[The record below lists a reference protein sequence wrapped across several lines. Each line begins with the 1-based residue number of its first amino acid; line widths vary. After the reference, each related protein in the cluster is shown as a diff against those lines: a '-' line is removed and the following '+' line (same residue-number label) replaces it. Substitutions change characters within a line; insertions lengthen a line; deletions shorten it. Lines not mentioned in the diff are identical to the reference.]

1 MEYIHRKLNIK
12 ERLNQKS
19 VLLLGPR
26 QTGKTSYIKNELY
39 QSVKAKWDLLNS
51 RTRRQ
56 LEADPQLLYDQ
67 IAALNINPESDIV
80 VIDEIQKVPALLDV
94 VHEIIEEK
102 KIRFLITG
110 SSARKLKKEGVNLLG
125 GRASKTTLFPF
136 IYEELKTIGEK
147 SLEEIFLRGMLP
159 PAWDDDDPEAFLD
172 DYIATYLQDEIAAE
186 GVTRNLPG
194 FGSFLQIAA
203 LQSGEQLNY
212 SNLANDIG
220 MSRQSIANW
229 YQILEDT
236 LLGFQLPPWKK
247 SMKRKSVSITK
258 FYLFDVGVTRRLS
271 EIAVPSDTQSDYGR
285 LFENFIAMELK
296 AWHDYNRRKE
306 TLCYWRTENGTEV
319 DFVIGDDIAIEV
331 KSTRNATSR
340 NLMGL
345 RKIGEERAF
354 RFRILVCRETM
365 PRLTNEGILILPW
378 QEFLHR
384 LWENRFLSQ

>member
-1 MEYIHRKLNIK
+1 MQYIHRKLNIK

-26 QTGKTSYIKNELY
+26 QTGKTSYIKNELG

-56 LEADPQLLYDQ
+56 LEVDPQILYDQ
-67 IAALNINPESDIV
+67 IMALDINPDSDIV

-94 VHEIIEEK
+94 VHEVIEEK
-102 KIRFLITG
+102 KIRFLLTG

-125 GRASKTTLFPF
+125 GRASKAILLPF
-136 IYEELKTIGEK
+136 VYEELKSIGEK

-159 PAWDDDDPEAFLD
+159 PAWDDDDPDAFLD
-172 DYIATYLQDEIAAE
+172 DYISTYLQDEIAAE

-203 LQSGEQLNY
+203 IQSGEQLNY

-229 YQILEDT
+229 YQVLEDT

-247 SMKRKSVSITK
+247 SVKRKSVSITK
-258 FYLFDVGVTRRLS
+258 FYLFDVGITRRLS
-271 EIAVPSDTQSDYGR
+271 EIEVPSDTQSDYGR

-296 AWHDYNRRKE
+296 AWHDYNRRKDS
-306 TLCYWRTENGTEV
+306 LCYWRTENGTEV

-331 KSTRNATSR
+331 KATKNPTPR
-340 NLMGL
+340 NLGGL
-345 RKIGEERAF
+345 RKIGEERDF
-354 RFRILVCRETM
+354 KQRILVCRENM
-365 PRLTNEGILILPW
+365 PRKTDEGILILPW

-384 LWENRFLSQ
+384 LWGNRILIQ

>member
-1 MEYIHRKLNIK
+1 MRYIQRKLDIK
-12 ERLNQKS
+12 ERLNRKS

-26 QTGKTSYIKNELY
+26 QTGKTSYIKNELE
-39 QSVKAKWDLLNS
+39 SEVKAKWDLLNP
-51 RTRRQ
+51 RTRRM
-56 LEADPQLLYDQ
+56 LERDPQILYEQ
-67 IAALNINPESDIV
+67 IMALGIDAESGVV
-80 VIDEIQKVPALLDV
+80 VIDEIQKIPALLDV

-110 SSARKLKKEGVNLLG
+110 SSARKLRKEGVNLLG
-125 GRASKTTLFPF
+125 GRASKTTILPF
-136 IYEELKTIGEK
+136 VYEELKTIGEK

-159 PAWDDDDPEAFLD
+159 PAWDDDDPDGFLD
-172 DYIATYLQDEIAAE
+172 DYIETYLQDEIAAE

-203 LQSGEQLNY
+203 LQSGNQLNY
-212 SNLANDIG
+212 SNMANDIG

-247 SMKRKSVSITK
+247 SRKRKSVSITK

-271 EIAVPSDTQSDYGR
+271 EIDVPSDTQGDYGR
-285 LFENFIAMELK
+285 LFENYIAMELK

-306 TLCYWRTENGTEV
+306 SLCYWRTENGTEV
-319 DFVIGDDIAIEV
+319 DFVVGDELAIEV
-331 KSTRNATSR
+331 KSTRNPTSR
-340 NLMGL
+340 NMEGL
-345 RKIGEERAF
+345 RKIGEETNF
-354 RFRILVCRETM
+354 KCRILVCRESM
-365 PRLTNEGILILPW
+365 PRMTAEGILILPW

-384 LWENRFLSQ
+384 LWNNSLL

>member
-1 MEYIHRKLNIK
+1 MDYIQRKLNIK
-12 ERLNQKS
+12 ERLSRKS

-26 QTGKTSYIKNELY
+26 QTGKTSYIRNELG

-56 LEADPQLLYDQ
+56 LESDPQLLYDQ
-67 IAALNINPESDIV
+67 IMALDINPETDIL

-94 VHEIIEEK
+94 VHQIIEEK
-102 KIRFLITG
+102 MIRFLITG
-110 SSARKLKKEGVNLLG
+110 SSARKLRKEGVNLLG
-125 GRASKTTLFPF
+125 GRASKTTLLPF
-136 IYEELKTIGEK
+136 VYEELEVLEEK

-159 PAWDDDDPEAFLD
+159 PAWNDDDPDSFLD
-172 DYIATYLQDEIAAE
+172 DYISTYLQDEIAAE

-194 FGSFLQIAA
+194 FGNFLQIAA

-212 SNLANDIG
+212 SNIANDIG

-229 YQILEDT
+229 YQVLEDT

-247 SMKRKSVSITK
+247 SKKRKSVSITK

-271 EIAVPSDTQSDYGR
+271 EIDVPSDTQSDYGR
-285 LFENFIAMELK
+285 LFENYIAMELK

-306 TLCYWRTENGTEV
+306 PLCYWRTENGTEV
-319 DFVIGDDIAIEV
+319 DFVIGDDTAIEV
-331 KSTRNATSR
+331 KTTKNPTSR
-340 NLMGL
+340 NLEGL
-345 RKIGEERAF
+345 RKIGEEKDF
-354 RFRILVCRETM
+354 RHRILVCRENMARMTDD
-365 PRLTNEGILILPW
+365 GILLLPW

-384 LWENRFLSQ
+384 LWKSL

>member
-1 MEYIHRKLNIK
+1 MENTMNYIQRKLNIK
-12 ERLNQKS
+12 DRLNQKS

-26 QTGKTSYIKNELY
+26 QTGKTSYIKNELG

-56 LEADPQLLYDQ
+56 LESDPQLLYDQ
-67 IAALNINPESDIV
+67 IMALDINPETDIL

-94 VHEIIEEK
+94 VHEVIEEK
-102 KIRFLITG
+102 KTRFLITG
-110 SSARKLKKEGVNLLG
+110 SSARKLRNEGVNLLG
-125 GRASKTTLFPF
+125 GRASKATLLPF
-136 IYEELKTIGEK
+136 VYEELEALGEK

-159 PAWDDDDPEAFLD
+159 PAWDDDDPDAFLD
-172 DYIATYLQDEIAAE
+172 DYISTYLQDEIAAE
-186 GVTRNLPG
+186 GVTRNLTG
-194 FGSFLQIAA
+194 FGRFLQIAA

-212 SNLANDIG
+212 SNLANNIG

-229 YQILEDT
+229 YQVLEDT

-247 SMKRKSVSITK
+247 SVKRKSVSITK
-258 FYLFDVGVTRRLS
+258 FYFFDVGVTRRLS
-271 EIAVPSDTQSDYGR
+271 EIEVPSDTQSDYGR

-331 KSTRNATSR
+331 KSSKNPTSR
-340 NLMGL
+340 YLVGL
-345 RKIGEERAF
+345 RKIGEEKTF
-354 RFRILVCRETM
+354 KQRILVCRENM
-365 PRLTNEGILILPW
+365 PRMTDEGILILPW

-384 LWENRFLSQ
+384 LWSTF

>member
-1 MEYIHRKLNIK
+1 MQYIHRKLNIK

-26 QTGKTSYIKNELY
+26 QTGKTSYIKNELG

-56 LEADPQLLYDQ
+56 LEVDPQILYDQ
-67 IAALNINPESDIV
+67 IMALDINPDSDIV

-94 VHEIIEEK
+94 VHEVIEEK
-102 KIRFLITG
+102 KIRFLLTG

-125 GRASKTTLFPF
+125 GRASKATLMPF
-136 IYEELKTIGEK
+136 VYEELKSIGEK

-159 PAWDDDDPEAFLD
+159 PAWDDDPDAFLD
-172 DYIATYLQDEIAAE
+172 DYISTYLQDEIAAE

-203 LQSGEQLNY
+203 IQSGEQLNY

-229 YQILEDT
+229 YQVLEDT

-247 SMKRKSVSITK
+247 SVKRKSVSITK
-258 FYLFDVGVTRRLS
+258 FYLFDVGITRRLS
-271 EIAVPSDTQSDYGR
+271 EIEVPSDTQSDYGR

-296 AWHDYNRRKE
+296 AWHDYNRRKDS
-306 TLCYWRTENGTEV
+306 LCYWRTENGTEV

-331 KSTRNATSR
+331 KATKNPTAR
-340 NLMGL
+340 NLGGL
-345 RKIGEERAF
+345 RKIGEERDF
-354 RFRILVCRETM
+354 KQRILVCRENM
-365 PRLTNEGILILPW
+365 PRKTDEGILILPW

-384 LWENRFLSQ
+384 LWGNRILIQ

>member
-1 MEYIHRKLNIK
+1 MDYIPRKLNIK
-12 ERLNQKS
+12 ERFNQKS

-26 QTGKTSYIKNELY
+26 QTGKTSYIKNELN

-67 IAALNINPESDIV
+67 ITALDINPETDIL

-125 GRASKTTLFPF
+125 GRASKTTLLPF
-136 IYEELKTIGEK
+136 VYEELKTLGEK

-159 PAWDDDDPEAFLD
+159 PAWDDDDPDAFLD
-172 DYIATYLQDEIAAE
+172 DYISTYLQDEIAAE

-194 FGSFLQIAA
+194 FGNFLQVAA

-212 SNLANDIG
+212 SNTANDVG

-229 YQILEDT
+229 YQVLEDT

-247 SMKRKSVSITK
+247 SIKRKSVSITK

-271 EIAVPSDTQSDYGR
+271 EIDVPSDTQSDYGR

-306 TLCYWRTENGTEV
+306 TLCYWRTEKGTEV

-331 KSTRNATSR
+331 KATRNPTSR
-340 NLMGL
+340 NLDGL
-345 RKIGEERAF
+345 RKIGEERTF
-354 RFRILVCRETM
+354 KQRILVCRENL
-365 PRLTNEGILILPW
+365 PRMTDEGILILPW
-378 QEFLHR
+378 QEFLHG
-384 LWENRFLSQ
+384 LWDNRFLTQ

>member
-1 MEYIHRKLNIK
+1 MQYIHRKLNIK

-26 QTGKTSYIKNELY
+26 QTGKTSYIKNELG

-56 LEADPQLLYDQ
+56 LEVDPQILYDQ
-67 IAALNINPESDIV
+67 IMALDINPDSDIV

-94 VHEIIEEK
+94 VHEVIEEK
-102 KIRFLITG
+102 KIRFLLTG

-125 GRASKTTLFPF
+125 GRASKATLLPF
-136 IYEELKTIGEK
+136 VYEELKSIGEK

-159 PAWDDDDPEAFLD
+159 PAWDDDDPDAFLD
-172 DYIATYLQDEIAAE
+172 DYISTYLQDEIAAE

-203 LQSGEQLNY
+203 IQSGEQLNY

-229 YQILEDT
+229 YQVLEDT

-247 SMKRKSVSITK
+247 SVKRKSVSITK
-258 FYLFDVGVTRRLS
+258 FYLFDVGITRRLS
-271 EIAVPSDTQSDYGR
+271 EIEVPSDTQSDYGR

-296 AWHDYNRRKE
+296 AWHDYNRRKDS
-306 TLCYWRTENGTEV
+306 LCYWRTENGTEV
-319 DFVIGDDIAIEV
+319 DFVIGDDIAIKV
-331 KSTRNATSR
+331 KATKNPTAR
-340 NLMGL
+340 NLGGL
-345 RKIGEERAF
+345 RKIGEERDF
-354 RFRILVCRETM
+354 KQRILVCRENM
-365 PRLTNEGILILPW
+365 PRKTDEGILILPW

-384 LWENRFLSQ
+384 LWGNRILIQ